1 VEATASVT
9 FGAGAEFAASIKAPI
24 FGATEIDFKANATLG
39 FGAAMETK
47 ISVNFSELGLAMSSE
62 FQKVVHYRMVAKGW
76 KLDLM
81 NQQAKNE
88 HYLNKSINALQK
100 QIISTTNTIT
110 TYEEMDDECRPLLWH
125 G

>member
-1 VEATASVT
+1 
-9 FGAGAEFAASIKAPI
+9 
-24 FGATEIDFKANATLG
+24 
-39 FGAAMETK
+39 METK